1 MTAVR
6 IVEPEESVGRLPPGV
21 IVGGPVVEAKLRESY
36 AVFGI
41 LYAGSIA
48 AVLWTIMQGIGWVEI
63 AVFAGMF
70 WLTMFGM
77 GAGMHRLFVH
87 RSFRCG
93 PVMRIFF
100 CAIAQMA
107 VQGSLLKWVGNHRRH
122 HLYTDDVGDPH
133 SPHYDG
139 RGYRYVSVL

>member
-6 IVEPEESVGRLPPGV
+6 SSVEENAGRLPPGV

-36 AVFGI
+36 VVFGI

-87 RSFRCG
+87 R
-93 PVMRIFF
+93 IFQICPLSLKDF
-100 CAIAQMA
+100 CAILYMSGQG
-107 VQGSLLKWVGNHRRH
+107 VQ
-122 HLYTDDVGDPH
+122 
-133 SPHYDG
+133 
-139 RGYRYVSVL
+139 